1 MGKLLQFALG
11 FGVGAAIGF
20 VASRLM
26 TPASSEDLQAG
37 VRHRVESAIEEGK
50 RAGVA
55 QEEALKAQFAQEK
68 RL

>member
-1 MGKLLQFALG
+1 MGKLVQFVVG
-11 FGVGAAIGF
+11 FGVGAVVGY
-20 VASRLM
+20 VSSRLL

-37 VRHRVESAIEEGK
+37 VRHRVETAIEEGK

-55 QEEALKAQFAQEK
+55 QEETLKAQFAQEK